1 MTKDEGMT
9 LLEHLYDR
17 SHDEAVTFRHRW
29 QPGDLVVCAF
39 RHHIFPQPLQLSAV
53 CTCNIHLRS
62 LRN

>member
-1 MTKDEGMT
+1 
-9 LLEHLYDR
+9 
-17 SHDEAVTFRHRW
+17 
-29 QPGDLVVCAF
+29 LVVCAF